1 MDTALAHANIENL
14 TGLWRLMGCVEQ
26 EEGLT
31 QSTRWPYRC
40 WQGIDRQTEDGP
52 GVTGQIPAGYLYPVW
67 QAGDTTTRLEQ
78 QLQQK
83 GLQVGLEQL
92 AMILPL
98 AHDYPATASPRLE
111 VSRVQN
117 HREAEA
123 WTELCGRA
131 FGYQLDTD
139 VIDHLRQEAGVE
151 VLWAFRKEEPV
162 ATAILNRTGPVMGL
176 HQVGVPPELQ
186 GQGIARELMQVLLA
200 HAQAAGAEYVCL
212 QASAAGEPLYRRL
225 GFQPQ
230 FRIRS
235 YRRT

>member
-1 MDTALAHANIENL
+1 MDAALAHANIENL
-14 TGLWRLMGCVEQ
+14 TELWRLMGSVER
-26 EEGLT
+26 EGGLT

-40 WQGIDRQTEDGP
+40 WQGIDCQTEHGP
-52 GVTGQIPAGYLYPVW
+52 DITDQIPAGYLYPVW

-83 GLQVGLEQL
+83 GLEVGLEQL

-98 AHDYPATASPRLE
+98 AHDCPAANSPRLE
-111 VSRVQN
+111 VSRVRHQ
-117 HREAEA
+117 REAQA
-123 WTELCGRA
+123 WAELCGRA
-131 FGYQLDTD
+131 FGYQLDAD

-151 VLWAFRKEEPV
+151 VLWAFRECEPV
-162 ATAILNRTGPVMGL
+162 ATAILNRAGPVMGL

-186 GQGIARELMQVLLA
+186 GQGIARELMLILLA
-200 HAQAAGAEYVCL
+200 RAQAAGAEYVCL

-235 YRRT
+235 YRRC